1 MNITLTKD
9 FGKRL
14 LYELISGYRKQLEEF
29 PYVFGTCS
37 KTLNI
42 YALNNKT
49 YTRDN
54 LSVLE

>member
-1 MNITLTKD
+1 M
-9 FGKRL
+9 F
-14 LYELISGYRKQLEEF
+14 SKQSF

-37 KTLNI
+37 KTPNI

-54 LSVLE
+54 HSPCLNKLQRKKMCLIRKTRLLWK